1 MKKLKYLGIIILP
14 IAAYIAFTS
23 TGILTYLPLIIAFV
37 LVPTFELLF
46 KPDASNLSVL
56 EIEAAKNNPYYTL
69 LLYLIV
75 PIQIGLLLLFFIT
88 IQEDIST
95 SDFIGRLIS
104 MGILC
109 GVFGINVGHE
119 LGHRTENRFAQF
131 MGEILLMTS
140 LETHFLPYHNS
151 GHHFNVATRKDPATA
166 RKNEWLFAF
175 WFRSQIGSY
184 FQAWQLEKKRLN
196 ILKRSTFSLNNR
208 MLVYTFFQI
217 LLLGSIYY
225 FLGGIVLAY
234 FLIVSVI
241 GILLLETVN
250 YIEHYGL
257 LRKKKKS
264 GRYEVVTHKHSWNS
278 DHVIGRILLFELSR
292 HSDHHHRA
300 NKPYQILD
308 SHKDSPQ
315 MKTGYPGMMLLA
327 LIPPLWF
334 KIMNKRIPE

>member
-1 MKKLKYLGIIILP
+1 M
-14 IAAYIAFTS
+14 
-23 TGILTYLPLIIAFV
+23 LIVFV
-37 LVPTFELLF
+37 FVPAIELLF
-46 KPDASNLSVL
+46 KPDPSNLT
-56 EIEAAKNNPYYTL
+56 EIEIESAKNNPYYTI

-75 PIQIGLLLLFFIT
+75 PIQIGLLLFFFKT
-88 IQEDIST
+88 IQEGIST
-95 SDFIGRLIS
+95 PDFIGRLTS

-119 LGHRTENRFAQF
+119 LGHRTENRFSQF
-131 MGEILLMTS
+131 LGEVLLMTS

-151 GHHFNVATRKDPATA
+151 GHHFNVATLDDPATA

-184 FQAWQLEKKRLN
+184 MQAWKLEKKRMT
-196 ILKRSTFSLNNR
+196 ILKKNTFSLNNR
-208 MLVYTFFQI
+208 MLVYTLFQI

-225 FLGGIVLAY
+225 FLGEQLLIY
-234 FLIVSVI
+234 FLMAAAI

-257 LRKKKKS
+257 LRNKKKS
-264 GRYEVVTHKHSWNS
+264 GRYEVVTHMHSWNS

-315 MKTGYPGMMLLA
+315 MKTGYPGMMLLS

-334 KIMNKRIPE
+334 KVMNKKIPES